1 MSDRMIA
8 PEESLGPAAAP
19 GSTDEVAALAVPE
32 LSSVSPTPKVRLERL
47 FSLGQQGSPEGA
59 DGRDGHDSGRP
70 SVLHELL
77 LLLGRELSER
87 SPSDSET
94 PSLAVQLSL
103 LVWDGLGRPDVALPL
118 LKDKGGAHPVAHAL
132 RLQAAIDDA
141 QPDAA
146 LRSLADRLRS
156 SASAQDMAELGELLL
171 FAAAHDTAGA
181 ASVLDTYSLAADLLA
196 KGGEARLRALSL
208 TLQGKLAAAAAVL
221 ETSDDGNDLL
231 WAADLLL
238 LGQPG
243 LFVAGRSDGLD
254 GPSALAP
261 AVALLEKAASLAS
274 AVDATSTGAA
284 GTSAVGAAFAA
295 LSAIERLLCLAQDP
309 RSGLRPRRLE
319 IQRRR
324 FEFLGGLSAISES
337 TSEAALA
344 QGRPSNR
351 VELLGSALELAAL
364 LAEQGDGASELEAM
378 ALYDAVAGFCAR
390 HRELSAAVGRYLAQL
405 AAARL
410 HLRRGEATAAA
421 ERYQALAYFLVDLS
435 GGRSA
440 AHGLTAGPSDG
451 ETALASTLDRR
462 ALTSALSYFGRAA
475 DLLERDGRDTASA
488 LRAAS
493 LLGRVMEFGCW
504 HESLVL
510 RRLRTLLSSGHEGQ
524 AEAISALVRLAEQSV
539 QQGDEAR
546 TLRLWARAARAS
558 EVLRIPGGDAYELSL
573 GTLSAQAP
581 TPATRRDLLA
591 LARHSRRRGNH
602 PELVEIYKKLGHVQA
617 RATHVTPGGPDSAAQ
632 DGASAAIYSAAAV
645 ALALNLT
652 DDLHVDAGLLSLQAS
667 ADAWAT
673 AATRSGSDARKVD
686 AGSTVLVDATRFLLR
701 QRQGVDGQAAAGV
714 SDALN
719 ALLARVRNPDTQ
731 AQLLRQLGHYAS
743 EIAGDLALAERT
755 YGQVLQRRPRDV
767 MALHALAR
775 LAQQRD
781 EPERAVLLL
790 QQAVEA
796 ALQSAQEQVLPL
808 PASLQALS
816 GSLLGRMNSGDAGSG
831 DGDQPVG
838 AQAAALLCCEL
849 GTLYEHLAHMQS
861 EQTGAIDQAVACYSE
876 ALRRD
881 PRCRTAARALVTL
894 YRTMGRPREL
904 LQAMDRLL
912 PLLRDDAQRL
922 SLLLEMGAVAVQE
935 AAAPSHAS
943 DVTPTGDQ
951 DAQSHTFSEQ
961 ALRSYGQALALQPS
975 NSDVVRHV
983 VSLCRGLRRYAQ
995 LVDLLK
1001 PIPHSPDVLDALEL
1015 AYTELGNPLAL
1026 AGVLEEQLTALTA
1039 GADIP
1044 RHRVAQ
1050 ITRTLAELYQRLN
1063 RAEDEARAWE
1073 RLYELA
1079 PDELTSNV
1087 PALLALEKRYG
1098 QSGRHAEQA
1107 ALLTRAIER
1116 LSTEQTQLQGTS
1128 AEQLLELR
1136 ERRRVLMLRLG
1147 DVQRDF
1153 LGATAQATATF
1164 EQVLREW
1171 PKEPTALRALIS
1183 LYGGTAAIATTAPS
1197 PEKLAEQRRVL
1208 ALLLEVANDAHERSR
1223 VMQQLGELEEKQ
1235 NNIDE
1240 AFRHYGQ
1247 AFFTDPANRPAFTS
1261 YERLCYQRKQWPDA
1275 IKMYD
1280 AALKLIETQKTRSYR
1295 PADLHLRRGQVLL
1308 TYLQLPDEALPCYM
1322 RALETDAENDNTQTT
1337 LEGIYAGRNQW
1348 RELLAVYEKRAS
1360 LVREDIKRVEILR
1373 RAAKVATAK
1382 LRDINEA
1389 VRFYEKLHAVDPTDP
1404 DALDALESHYERSRD
1419 NEKLYNLLATRV
1431 ALSVDEQQII
1441 ALNMRIGTLCEEGLR
1456 DHDRAIQAYRHVI
1469 EVQPTHRE
1477 ALDAMARLF
1486 EANERWAELIDVTRR
1501 QIRLVTDRAQKALLY
1516 FKCGSVTEAKFGKE
1530 DDAIRYYEAA
1540 VRTSAA
1546 CLPALHSLRDIY
1558 IRREDWTRVTQTLE
1572 LESKL
1577 WTEEKERAGILAH
1590 IGQIFLDRLGNSS
1603 RAIEFFEQALSV
1615 DKDSMPANRALFAMY
1630 FQRGDWE
1637 RALAASQV
1645 LLQKASREGE
1655 PSERSEFHRRRAVVA
1670 LRLGQV
1676 RMACDS
1682 IAAAMDVYPESLSVL
1697 ELLVSLAA
1705 QRHLPYDFGP
1715 LCRDL
1720 EKQYR
1725 RRDLPHCLARVLC
1738 AQAALVQ
1745 PPTDIEGVESLLKEA
1760 VRLAPHDLLPAESL
1774 AALYERL
1781 RRFDEARAVL
1791 DQFIA
1796 QLATAAKSLSEEHVA
1811 ELRARALLRL
1821 GDLCSVAMMD
1831 AKQALS
1837 VLQSLVQGDP
1847 APPPALRRDARFRI
1861 AQELFVLER
1870 YADARGEMEALIR
1883 DSSGTPTAEYNP
1895 SAAQLANEQDLRMAA
1910 GSEELARYHHYLGR
1924 ILEALTEDAA
1934 AQRAYRRAIDLL
1946 PSFVPSV
1953 IALARHALRHGDR
1966 AQAELLLRD
1975 AQAQLGVLSSR
1986 PDAEAREESLRLR
1999 RAISR
2004 LLTPIDPAQA
2014 IESYRQS
2021 IAQATASVQGE
2032 SLFSHSLLDDGDEP
2046 RAAWETLDDRVA
2058 LADLLLRHQREPQ
2071 AARLEIKRVLRRD
2084 LRNIAA
2090 FPVLVDAYDQL
2101 GLQARADRVRTV
2113 VNLLGYGN
2121 NSASERKPPPRVLA
2135 IRQAITDEQRRRY
2148 LWSTRLLSTPHIE
2161 ILSALCESPLIP
2173 RLFPGPWPLAFDGE
2187 HEPQPASRLWDAAFK
2202 MAIADA
2208 QRLFGLE
2215 VDVYFVAG
2223 LPSYA
2228 LALEAP
2234 EPGARPIVV
2243 LDTAVLQCPDGER
2256 RFLLGRALESLRSQY
2271 AFLLRLSVNEQ
2282 QQWLRLMTGLIAA
2295 PSQRDAGTAE
2305 LLLQLPE
2312 PTQLRLAQAQE
2323 AAAALSAASPG
2334 AAGASSAAIAVLK
2347 DPQSFLAV
2355 LPQLAD
2361 RAGLVFCDDLNS
2373 ATRVLTRLYGLS
2385 QLTVDE
2391 AGAARS
2397 PQGPDLPGRE
2407 KIEAGLLLGQVP
2419 GGADLA
2425 RYYLSDK
2432 YHELLSAIRDTSRL

>member
-1 MSDRMIA
+1 MSDRTIA
-8 PEESLGPAAAP
+8 PEVSLGPAVTP
-19 GSTDEVAALAVPE
+19 GSTDEVAALSVPE
-32 LSSVSPTPKVRLERL
+32 LSALSPTPKVRLERL
-47 FSLGQQGSPEGA
+47 FSLGQQSGPDGS
-59 DGRDGHDSGRP
+59 DSDDHSRP

-77 LLLGRELSER
+77 LLVGRELHER
-87 SPSDSET
+87 GPADAET
-94 PSLAVQLSL
+94 PSLAVQLAL
-103 LVWDGLGRPDVALPL
+103 LVWDGLGRPDVAQPL
-118 LKDKGGAHPVAHAL
+118 LKDRAAAHPVAQVL
-132 RLQAAIDDA
+132 RLQAAIDDT

-146 LRSLADRLRS
+146 LRTLAEKLRG
-156 SASAQDMAELGELLL
+156 SAAPHDLAELGELLL
-171 FAAAHDTAGA
+171 FAATHDTAGA
-181 ASVLDTYSLAADLLA
+181 ASVLDTYALSSELLA
-196 KGGEARLRALSL
+196 KGGEPRLRALSL
-208 TLQGKLAAAAAVL
+208 TLQGKPAAAAAAL
-221 ETSDDGNDLL
+221 ESSEDGNDLL

-243 LFVAGRSDGLD
+243 LFASVRGESGAGST
-254 GPSALAP
+254 AL
-261 AVALLEKAASLAS
+261 ALLEKVANSTPSGEASGTEAAAASRVAAS
-274 AVDATSTGAA
+274 FAT
-284 GTSAVGAAFAA
+284 

-309 RSGLRPRRLE
+309 RNGLRARRVE
-319 IQRRR
+319 FQRRR
-324 FEFLGGLSAISES
+324 FEFLGGLSAINES
-337 TSEAALA
+337 GTEATLA

-351 VELLGSALELAAL
+351 VELLGTALELATL
-364 LAEQGDGASELEAM
+364 LAEQSDAASESEAM
-378 ALYDAVAGFCAR
+378 ALYDAVAAFCAR

-405 AAARL
+405 ASARL

-421 ERYQALAYFLVDLS
+421 ERYQALAYFLADLS

-440 AHGLTAGPSDG
+440 AQSLTAAASDG
-451 ETALASTLDRR
+451 ETALASLLDRR

-488 LRAAS
+488 LRSAS
-493 LLGRVMEFGCW
+493 LLGRVTEFGCW
-504 HESLVL
+504 HETLVL
-510 RRLRTLLSSGHEGQ
+510 RRLRTLLTSGHDGQ
-524 AEAISALVRLAEQSV
+524 AEAISALVRLAEHAAQL
-539 QQGDEAR
+539 GDEAR

-558 EVLRIPGGDAYELSL
+558 EALRIPGGDAYELSL
-573 GTLSAQAP
+573 GVLSAQAP
-581 TPATRRDLLA
+581 SPGTRRDLLA

-602 PELVEIYKKLGHVQA
+602 PELVAIYQKLGLVPA
-617 RATHVTPGGPDSAAQ
+617 RAAQPGQPGG
-632 DGASAAIYSAAAV
+632 DGAGSDAAASALYSATAV

-652 DDLHVDAGLLSLQAS
+652 DDLHVDTRLLALQA
-667 ADAWAT
+667 
-673 AATRSGSDARKVD
+673 AAD
-686 AGSTVLVDATRFLLR
+686 AGSVAGSKSPTDLRKSDAGNTLLADATRFLLR
-701 QRQGVDGQAAAGV
+701 QRQGVDGRAAAQV
-714 SDALN
+714 TDALN
-719 ALLARVRNPDTQ
+719 TLLQRVRNADTQ
-731 AQLLRQLGHYAS
+731 AHLLRQLGHYAS
-743 EIAGDLALAERT
+743 EVAADLPLAERT
-755 YGQVLQRRPRDV
+755 YQQVLQRRPRDV

-796 ALQSAQEQVLPL
+796 ALQSAQEQVIPL
-808 PASLQALS
+808 PPPLQALA
-816 GSLLGRMNSGDAGSG
+816 GSLPGRLSSASPS
-831 DGDQPVG
+831 DGEQPVG

-861 EQTGAIDQAVACYSE
+861 EQTGAIDQALACYSE

-904 LQAMDRLL
+904 LAAIERLL
-912 PLLRDDAQRL
+912 PLLRDDGQRL
-922 SLLLEMGAVAVQE
+922 SLLLEMGAVAMQE
-935 AAAPSHAS
+935 AAAPSHQS

-951 DAQSHTFSEQ
+951 DAQVQVYSEQ
-961 ALRSYGQALALQPS
+961 ALRAYSQALALQPS
-975 NSDVVRHV
+975 HADAVRHV
-983 VSLCRGLRRYAQ
+983 VELCRKLRRYSQ
-995 LVDLLK
+995 LIEILT
-1001 PIPHSPDVLDALEL
+1001 PIPHTPEVLAALEL
-1015 AYTELGNPLAL
+1015 AHAELGDPQAL
-1026 AGVLEEQLTALTA
+1026 ATVLEEQLQTLAATPEP
-1039 GADIP
+1039 P
-1044 RHRVAQ
+1044 RARVAQ
-1050 ITRTLAELYQRLN
+1050 ITRTLAELYQRLH
-1063 RAEDEARAWE
+1063 RSDDEARAWE

-1079 PDELTSNV
+1079 PDELTGHV

-1107 ALLTRAIER
+1107 SLLGRAIER
-1116 LSTEQTQLQGTS
+1116 LNSEQAQQQGAS
-1128 AEQLLELR
+1128 SEQLLDLR

-1183 LYGGTAAIATTAPS
+1183 LYGGTAAISTTAPS
-1197 PEKLAEQRRVL
+1197 SEKLADQRRIL
-1208 ALLLEVANDAHERSR
+1208 TLLLEVASEGSERSR
-1223 VMQQLGELEEKQ
+1223 VLQQLGELEEKQ
-1235 NNIDE
+1235 GNLDE

-1247 AFFTDPANRPAFTS
+1247 AFFMDAANRAAFTS
-1261 YERLCYQRKQWPDA
+1261 YERLCYQRKQWPEA
-1275 IKMYD
+1275 IRMYD

-1295 PADLHLRRGQVLL
+1295 PADLHVRRGQVLL
-1308 TYLQLPDEALPCYM
+1308 TYLQQPDEALPCYL

-1337 LEGIYAGRNQW
+1337 LESIYANRNQW
-1348 RELLAVYEKRAS
+1348 RELLSVYEKRAS

-1590 IGQIFLDRLGNSS
+1590 IGQIFLERLGNPS

-1630 FQRGDWE
+1630 FQRGDWD

-1655 PSERSEFHRRRAVVA
+1655 PSERSEFHRKRAIVA

-1682 IAAAMDVYPESLSVL
+1682 IAAALDVYPESLSAL

-1705 QRHLPYDFGP
+1705 RRHLPYDFAP
-1715 LCRDL
+1715 LCREL

-1738 AQAALVQ
+1738 AQAALMH
-1745 PPTDIEGVESLLKEA
+1745 PANDLEGVEALLQEA
-1760 VRLAPHDLLPAESL
+1760 VRLGPHDLLPAESL
-1774 AALYERL
+1774 AAFYERM
-1781 RRFDEARAVL
+1781 RRFDDARAVL
-1791 DQFIA
+1791 DAFVNSLA
-1796 QLATAAKSLSEEHVA
+1796 QTTQSLDESQRA

-1821 GDLCSVAMMD
+1821 GEICSVAMMNSE
-1831 AKQALS
+1831 QALS
-1837 VLQSLVQGDP
+1837 VLQALLQGEP
-1847 APPPALRRDARFRI
+1847 QPPPALRREARFRV
-1861 AQELFVLER
+1861 AQELFAQER
-1870 YADARGEMEALIR
+1870 YGEARAAVDALIR
-1883 DSSGTPTAEYNP
+1883 DASGTPTAEYNIE
-1895 SAAQLANEQDLRMAA
+1895 AALQPNEVDLRMAA

-1924 ILEALTEDAA
+1924 VLEKQGEEAA
-1934 AQRAYRRAIDLL
+1934 AQRAYRRAIDLM
-1946 PSFVPSV
+1946 PAFTPPVV
-1953 IALARHALRHGDR
+1953 ALARHALRQGDR
-1966 AQAELLLRD
+1966 AQADLLLRD
-1975 AQAQLGVLSSR
+1975 ALAQLSAPATRQDGDS
-1986 PDAEAREESLRLR
+1986 REESLQLR

-2004 LLTPIDPAQA
+2004 LLATLDPPQA
-2014 IESYRQS
+2014 IESYRQI
-2021 IAQATASVQGE
+2021 IALATQQVPPD
-2032 SLFSHSLLDDGDEP
+2032 SLFSQSLLDDGDEP
-2046 RAAWETLDDRVA
+2046 RAAWETLQDRVA
-2058 LADLLLRHQREPQ
+2058 LADLLLRQQRDPQ
-2071 AARLEIKRVLRRD
+2071 AARVEIMRVLGRD

-2090 FPVLVDAYDQL
+2090 YPVLIDAYEQL
-2101 GLQARADRVRTV
+2101 GQAARVERVRSV
-2113 VNLLGYGN
+2113 VNLLGYG
-2121 NSASERKPPPRVLA
+2121 SGVERKPPPRLLA
-2135 IRQAITDEQRRRY
+2135 IRQAITDEQRHHY
-2148 LWSTRLLSTPHIE
+2148 LWSARLQSTPHVE
-2161 ILSALCESPLIP
+2161 ILAALSDGPLLS
-2173 RLFPGPWPLAFDGE
+2173 RLFPSPWPLALDGDR
-2187 HEPQPASRLWDAAFK
+2187 EPQPANRLWDPAFK

-2215 VDVYFVAG
+2215 VDVFFAAG
-2223 LPSYA
+2223 LPGYV

-2234 EPGARPIVV
+2234 QPGARPIVV
-2243 LDTAVLQCPDGER
+2243 MDTAVLQSPDGER
-2256 RFLLGRALESLRSQY
+2256 RFLLGRAMESLRSQY
-2271 AFLLRLSVNEQ
+2271 AFLLRLSANEQ
-2282 QQWLRLMTGLIAA
+2282 QQWLRLMTGLLTPAA
-2295 PSQRDAGTAE
+2295 QRDTTTIE
-2305 LLLQLPE
+2305 LVQQLSPAA
-2312 PTQLRLAQAQE
+2312 QARLAVAFDQAQ
-2323 AAAALSAASPG
+2323 ALSQSAGP
-2334 AAGASSAAIAVLK
+2334 AAGALR
-2347 DPQSFLAV
+2347 DPLSFLAA

-2361 RAGLVFCDDLNS
+2361 RAGLVFCDDLT
-2373 ATRVLTRLYGLS
+2373 AALRILVRLNGLS
-2385 QLTVDE
+2385 QLNGDE
-2391 AGAARS
+2391 TDATRGAQTAG
-2397 PQGPDLPGRE
+2397 QLDGG
-2407 KIEAGLLLGQVP
+2407 ILLGQVP
-2419 GGADLA
+2419 GGAELA